1 MENRELRKFNLSKA
15 QKYLDKLKTMVITP
29 APTSIR
35 RGRRAYDYTN
45 SENKYYIGV
54 NEINNLVSS
63 EQELINNYNQMV
75 KESVDSVESKLI
87 MMKDY
92 KNFKNCVYTL
102 NAKSGLSDVLTQI
115 DLLQEEKNIW
125 GQIKSSMESQT
136 YLPENKL
143 GELYSKLTADYTR
156 YSSNE
161 LTELKLRIYNL
172 DELKEK
178 LRKINVELEE
188 LETKR
193 DQLNASIVIEFN
205 FHQKTLN
212 LLGI

>member
-1 MENRELRKFNLSKA
+1 METRELRKFNLSKA
-15 QKYLDKLKTMVITP
+15 QKYLDKLKTNISNPVP
-29 APTSIR
+29 VR

-54 NEINNLVSS
+54 NEINNLVGS
-63 EQELINNYNQMV
+63 EQELTNNYNQMV
-75 KESVDSVESKLI
+75 KDSVDVVETKLAI
-87 MMKDY
+87 MKDY
-92 KNFKNCVYTL
+92 KKFKNWVYTL

-125 GQIKSSMESQT
+125 TQIKSSMESQT
-136 YLPENKL
+136 FLPDNKF
-143 GELYSKLTADYTR
+143 GELYNKLSTEGIR
-156 YSSNE
+156 YSSTE
-161 LTELKLRIYNL
+161 LSELKLRIYNL

-188 LETKR
+188 METRR
-193 DQLNASIVIEFN
+193 DQLNASTMIEFN
-205 FHQKTLN
+205 FHKKTLD